1 MSKYYEKKELLFIF
15 NAKSENVSKN
25 REHEDWFSYYS
36 KNSLKNIEEKDAVS
50 IKFYTKL
57 CGKK

>member
-1 MSKYYEKKELLFIF
+1 MIKKKLLFIF

-36 KNSLKNIEEKDAVS
+36 EDSLKNIEKKDAVS
-50 IKFYTKL
+50 ITFYNKL